1 MNNGNQNVSSYLLI
15 DNGLL
20 EEVSASYTEVD
31 SENRPFWLAPIYP
44 DHALAVSPLLV
55 DLDAAYE
62 AGDIDLVMGYVNA
75 RKPSLHVSIIET
87 ELNVEQI
94 AQHLR
99 RFIFIVSP
107 DGKQFTLRYA
117 DCTVL
122 APLVSVLT
130 AAQWA
135 TMKGP
140 ISRWEIHDRSGTLIQ
155 LPPAEPVANA
165 PTPFCLDHDQLAAL
179 DEASEPDHCIA
190 KVKMMR
196 NGSPLPGN
204 TAEQH
209 AWALAARQAWRD
221 AESSNSLIL
230 LFLTEAVLI
239 SRGEI
244 LRTPGIQNS
253 LAMNESSA
261 FRNKMQLVIKEM
273 QDRRNQFS
281 EAQLMTMNRP
291 KFTYSEIREL

>member
-1 MNNGNQNVSSYLLI
+1 MSTGNQNVSVYLLI

-20 EEVSASYTEVD
+20 DEVSTSYSETD
-31 SENRPFWLAPIYP
+31 SKNRPPWLTPVYP

-55 DLDAAYE
+55 DLEAAYE
-62 AGDIDLVMGYVNA
+62 AGDIDLVMSYVNA
-75 RKPSLHVSIIET
+75 RKPALHVSIIET
-87 ELNVEQI
+87 ELDLEQI
-94 AQHLR
+94 TQHLR

-107 DGKQFTLRYA
+107 DDKQFTLRFA

-122 APLVSVLT
+122 ATLAAVLT

-135 TMKGP
+135 TMRSP
-140 ISRWEIHDRSGTLIQ
+140 ISRWAAHDRSGTLLL
-155 LPPAEPVANA
+155 LPPAESVVYA
-165 PTPFCLDHDQLAAL
+165 PTPFILNHEQLAAL

-196 NGSPLPGN
+196 HGMPLPGN

-230 LFLTEAVLI
+230 LFLTEAALI

-253 LAMNESSA
+253 LVMNESST
-261 FRNKMQLVIKEM
+261 FRNKMQQVIKEM
-273 QDRRNQFS
+273 QDQRHQFS
-281 EAQLMTMNRP
+281 ESTTDDDESTAAHL
-291 KFTYSEIREL
+291 F

>member
-1 MNNGNQNVSSYLLI
+1 MNTGNQNMFVHLLI

-31 SENRPFWLAPIYP
+31 SKNRPLWLAPIYP

-55 DLDAAYE
+55 DLGAAYE
-62 AGDIDLVMGYVNA
+62 AGEVDMVMSYVNA
-75 RKPSLHVSIIET
+75 RKPALHVSIIET
-87 ELNVEQI
+87 KLNLEQI

-107 DGKQFTLRYA
+107 EDKQFTLRYA
-117 DCTVL
+117 DCAIL
-122 APLVSVLT
+122 APLSSVLS

-135 TMKGP
+135 TIKGP
-140 ISRWEIHDRSGTLIQ
+140 ISRWKIHDRSGTLIQ
-155 LPPAEPVANA
+155 LPLAEPVASA
-165 PTPFCLDHDQLAAL
+165 STPFRLDQDQLAAL

-196 NGSPLPGN
+196 HGKPLPGN

-209 AWALAARQAWRD
+209 AWALAARQAWRAAGNSD
-221 AESSNSLIL
+221 SLIL
-230 LFLTEAVLI
+230 LFLTEAVLV

-244 LRTPGIQNS
+244 LRTPGIQSS
-253 LAMNESSA
+253 LAMNKSDA
-261 FRNKMQLVIKEM
+261 FRDKLQTII
-273 QDRRNQFS
+273 
-281 EAQLMTMNRP
+281 T
-291 KFTYSEIREL
+291 EIQHQ

>member
-15 DNGLL
+15 DNSLL

-31 SENRPFWLAPIYP
+31 SKNRPLWLEPIYP

-55 DLDAAYE
+55 DLDAAYG

-75 RKPSLHVSIIET
+75 RKPALHVSIIET

-107 DGKQFTLRYA
+107 DDKQFTLRYA

-122 APLVSVLT
+122 APLASALT
-130 AAQWA
+130 AAQWT

-140 ISRWEIHDRSGTLIQ
+140 ISRWDAHDRSGTLIP
-155 LPPAEPVANA
+155 LPPAESVVHA
-165 PTPFCLDHDQLAAL
+165 PTPFCLNHEQLAAL

-196 NGSPLPGN
+196 HGMPLPGN

-209 AWALAARQAWRD
+209 TWALAARQAWRD
-221 AESSNSLIL
+221 SGNSNALIL
-230 LFLTEAVLI
+230 LFLTESSLI
-239 SRGEI
+239 SRGAI
-244 LRTPGIQNS
+244 LRRGEIRNF
-253 LAMNESSA
+253 LAMDEVNA
-261 FRNKMQLVIKEM
+261 FREKL
-273 QDRRNQFS
+273 QDLAKQMA
-281 EAQLMTMNRP
+281 EW
-291 KFTYSEIREL
+291 